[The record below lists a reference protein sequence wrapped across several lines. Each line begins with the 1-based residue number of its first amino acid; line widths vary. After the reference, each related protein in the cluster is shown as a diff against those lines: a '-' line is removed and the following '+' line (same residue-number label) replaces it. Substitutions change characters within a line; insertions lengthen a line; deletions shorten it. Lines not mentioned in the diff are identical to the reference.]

1 MFFQQMVNGLLLGS
15 TYSLIALGFTL
26 MLGVLGLLNF
36 AHGEAFMISA
46 YVGFT
51 FATVFKL
58 PFEVAALA
66 GTLSAGIISVL
77 IYYLSFAF
85 VKRQYMAAPVLSTI
99 GVAIL
104 LQTAA
109 TRIWGSDIRPFPE
122 PFGKDALE
130 LGPVLVS
137 SVQIGIMAAAFVLM
151 AGFYVFLKRSKLGKA
166 MRAISES
173 PTNASLLGVK
183 VDRVIL
189 ATFFIS
195 GMLAGIAGIL
205 IGLAFHNLTPF
216 MGMNVLLK
224 AMTVMILGGLGNAI
238 GAMVG
243 GLIIG
248 IVETVS
254 AGYWGVSWRD
264 GLVFVILILVL
275 VFKPSGLFGTRQ
287 HEEKI

>member
-1 MFFQQMVNGLLLGS
+1 MFFQQIVNGLLLGS

-51 FATVFKL
+51 IATLLKL
-58 PFEVAALA
+58 PFGVAVVA
-66 GTLSAGIISVL
+66 GTVSAGIIAVVV
-77 IYYLSFAF
+77 YYVSFAF

-99 GVAIL
+99 GVAML
-104 LQTAA
+104 LQTVA
-109 TRIWGSDIRPFPE
+109 TRIWGSDVRAFPE
-122 PFGKDALE
+122 PFGTDSLTI
-130 LGPVLVS
+130 GPILVS
-137 SVQIGIMAAAFVLM
+137 SVQAGIMVVAFILM
-151 AGFYVFLKRSKLGKA
+151 IGFYVYLKKSRLGKA

-173 PTNASLLGVK
+173 PTHASLLGVK
-183 VDRVIL
+183 VERVIL
-189 ATFFIS
+189 STFFIS

-205 IGLAFHNLTPF
+205 IGLAFHNLTPA
-216 MGMNVLLK
+216 MGTNVLLK
-224 AMTVMILGGLGNAI
+224 AMTVMILGGLGNPV

-243 GLIIG
+243 GLIVG
-248 IVETVS
+248 VVETFSV
-254 AGYWGVSWRD
+254 GYWAASYRD

-287 HEEKI
+287 HDEKI